1 VFWPRKAP
9 GRAVAGAPYAGLLS
23 VAWAYVEKVRTQ
35 FLSLRQLAPQ
45 PRVLCVEMLAISPV
59 FAAISDLDSG
69 PLNGGARP
77 FFSEWL
83 NSLPSSGLRGFGTVL
98 EIPTFRRAYEF
109 QRKEVLRLLSDRREH
124 PNPIRHI
131 EVRILPPQ
139 PGSSEL
145 GENVCDRRRKPA
157 NGGFLRIR
165 HRSQAPVS
173 VILRTKCPLVSS
185 EHLKNSRFWE
195 TAAGDPVRSAVSGPA
210 YGVRLQ
216 LNFPAQRVACSSG
229 GDILGPP
236 QGGQR
241 RHAHGRARRMPASLL

>member
-145 GENVCDRRRKPA
+145 GENVCDRRRKARQWRVFA
-157 NGGFLRIR
+157 NP
-165 HRSQAPVS
+165 APVS
-173 VILRTKCPLVSS
+173 GSGFGHSQNEMPISLQRTFEKLPFLGDCGRRPGSICSERPSLWCKVTAQLSGSKSGMQLRWGHS
-185 EHLKNSRFWE
+185 
-195 TAAGDPVRSAVSGPA
+195 RSA
-210 YGVRLQ
+210 
-216 LNFPAQRVACSSG
+216 
-229 GDILGPP
+229 
-236 QGGQR
+236 
-241 RHAHGRARRMPASLL
+241 ARRTTPTRPW